1 MVDRE
6 SVDGKR
12 SNQRGGDLLI
22 IEGDLEARVLNDRLE
37 LLELG
42 SKKRRN
48 KGVAVWDGF
57 NIFF

>member
-57 NIFF
+57 NFFF